1 MTLCLVTGG
10 AGFIGSHTV
19 DLLLEKGCHVRVL
32 DDLQPRVH
40 PRGQPPWVP
49 EEVEFVQGD
58 VANPSHLAR
67 VLEGVE
73 VVFHLAAYQ
82 DYMPD
87 FSRFIHTNTE
97 SAALLFEL
105 IVSDRKRYP
114 VQKIVFASSQ
124 AVCGEGRYVCP
135 ACAGHPTPTIQAQ
148 LSATLQSPISD
159 FDLPSSAIHI
169 PGPRSIEQLWRGDW
183 EIRCPVCGEIMQPL
197 LIDEGTVSPGTAYGI
212 SKYSIE
218 LLADRLGR
226 RYGIPT
232 VCMRYSYVQGPRNSF
247 YNAYSGIARRFALR
261 LLHGLPPIIYEDGQQ
276 LRDYVNVRDVARAN
290 VLVMEDPRADY
301 QVFNVGG
308 GRAVTVLEFA
318 RIMLDAFD
326 SDLEP
331 LIPGEFRLG
340 DTRHT
345 VSDISKLRAL
355 GWEPTIPVEQ
365 NVKEYVAW
373 MREQRVTK
381 EYLLEAEKLM
391 REQGVLR
398 RVRKG
403 SGR

>member
-1 MTLCLVTGG
+1 MKVLVTGG

-19 DLLLEKGCHVRVL
+19 DLLLEKDYEVRIL
-32 DDLQPRVH
+32 DNLQPRVH
-40 PRGQPPWVP
+40 PRGKPPWVP
-49 EEVEFVQGD
+49 KEAEFIQGD
-58 VANPSHLAR
+58 VANPADLAR
-67 VLEGVE
+67 ALQGMDY
-73 VVFHLAAYQ
+73 VFHLAAYQ

-87 FSRFIHTNTE
+87 FSRFIHTNAE

-105 IVSDRKRYP
+105 IVSDPKRYP
-114 VQKIVFASSQ
+114 VQKIIFASSQ
-124 AVCGEGRYVCP
+124 AVCGEGRY
-135 ACAGHPTPTIQAQ
+135 A
-148 LSATLQSPISD
+148 
-159 FDLPSSAIHI
+159 
-169 PGPRSIEQLWRGDW
+169 
-183 EIRCPVCGEIMQPL
+183 CGEIPNPKSQIPNIQYSISKVEGDGHGIVIPSPRSLEQLKHGDWDIHCPICGEYMQPL
-197 LIDEGTVSPGTAYGI
+197 LIDEDTVSPGTTYGI
-212 SKYSIE
+212 SKYAIE

-226 RYGIPT
+226 RYDIPT
-232 VCMRYSYVQGPRNSF
+232 VSMRYTYVQGPRNSF

-276 LRDYVNVRDVARAN
+276 LRDYINVRDVARAN

-318 RIMLDAFD
+318 RLMLDAFD

-365 NVKEYVAW
+365 NVAEYVAW
-373 MREQRVTK
+373 IKEQRGSK
-381 EYLLEAEKLM
+381 EYLEEAERVM
-391 REQGVLR
+391 REQGIVQ
-398 RVRKG
+398 VADG
-403 SGR
+403 G